1 LYTDKFN
8 LYESKGPSKGP
19 FLILN
24 MYKMKIAIQ
33 GEKGCFHEVAAR
45 QYFNYDNIEIVPCS
59 TFDLTLNT
67 MKAGEADFAVM
78 AIENARSG
86 SILYNYT
93 LIRESGM
100 KILGEHNLRI
110 KQNLMALPGQSI
122 TDIREIRSHPI
133 AIAQCMTY
141 LNQFPG
147 LILIESDDTAGS
159 AKQISETRARG
170 VAAIASLNTAE
181 LYGLDVLAEGIE
193 TYKQNYTRFLI
204 VGEEDKGNK
213 RGNKVSI
220 CFSTGHKPG
229 SLAAVLVK
237 LAELEINLS
246 KIQSVPRLNGEW
258 EYMFY
263 LDLELSKNT
272 NADVIKRVLEKK
284 TSNLEIL
291 GVYFKGDMLYE
302 S

>member
-1 LYTDKFN
+1 
-8 LYESKGPSKGP
+8 
-19 FLILN
+19 
-24 MYKMKIAIQ
+24 MRIAIQ
-33 GEKGCFHEVAAR
+33 GEKGSFHEVAAR
-45 QYFNYDNIEIVPCS
+45 QYFNYDEIEIVPCS
-59 TFDLTLNT
+59 TFDLELI
-67 MKAGEADFAVM
+67 MVKDLKADFAVM

-86 SILYNYT
+86 SILQNYT

-110 KQNLMALPGQSI
+110 KQNLMALPDQTIS
-122 TDIREIRSHPI
+122 DIKEIRTHPI
-133 AIAQCMTY
+133 AIAQCMTFLTQY
-141 LNQFPG
+141 PG
-147 LILIESDDTAGS
+147 ITLIESDDTAGS
-159 AKQISETRARG
+159 AKQISEDKLMG
-170 VAAIASLNTAE
+170 VAAIASTNAAE
-181 LYGLDVLAEGIE
+181 IYGMKIIAHGIE
-193 TYKQNYTRFLI
+193 TYKQNYTHFLV
-204 VGEEDKGNK
+204 VGSEDKGNT

-229 SLAAVLVK
+229 SLAKVLVK
-237 LAELEINLS
+237 LAELDINLS

-263 LDLELSKNT
+263 LDLELNKNT
-272 NADVIKRVLEKK
+272 KSDIIRRVLDKY

>member
-1 LYTDKFN
+1 MKARVPQRGPYSFN
-8 LYESKGPSKGP
+8 TS
-19 FLILN
+19 LI
-24 MYKMKIAIQ
+24 MKIAIQ
-33 GEKGCFHEVAAR
+33 GESGSFHEVAAR
-45 QYFNYDNIEIVPCS
+45 QYFNYDNIEIVPCA
-59 TFDLTLNT
+59 TFDMTINTLKT
-67 MKAGEADFAVM
+67 EEADFAVI

-110 KQNLMALPGQSI
+110 IQNLMALPGQTI
-122 TDIREIRSHPI
+122 ADIREIRSHPI
-133 AIAQCMTY
+133 ALAQCMTF
-141 LNQFPG
+141 LNQYPE
-147 LILIESDDTAGS
+147 IVHVESDDTAGS
-159 AKQISETRARG
+159 ARQISQTGAMG
-170 VAAIASLNTAE
+170 VAAIASSVTAQ
-181 LYGLDVLAEGIE
+181 LYGLDILAAGIE
-193 TYKQNYTRFLI
+193 TYQKNYTRFCI
-204 VGEEDKGNK
+204 VGPEEQGNK
-213 RGNKVSI
+213 KGNKVSI

-229 SLAAVLVK
+229 SLAKVLVK
-237 LAELEINLS
+237 LAELDINLS

-272 NADVIKRVLEKK
+272 NSDVIRRVLRNH

-291 GVYFKGDMLYE
+291 GVYLKGDMLYE

>member
-1 LYTDKFN
+1 MKARVPQRGPCFFN
-8 LYESKGPSKGP
+8 TNR
-19 FLILN
+19 N
-24 MYKMKIAIQ
+24 MRIAIQ
-33 GEKGCFHEVAAR
+33 GEAGCFHEVAAR
-45 QYFNYDNIEIVPCS
+45 QYFNYDEIEIVPCS
-59 TFDLTLNT
+59 TFDLELKTLSG
-67 MKAGEADFAVM
+67 GEADFAVM

-110 KQNLMALPGQSI
+110 KQNLMALPEQKI

-133 AIAQCMTY
+133 ALAQCMTF
-141 LNQFPG
+141 LNQYPK
-147 LILIESDDTAGS
+147 ITLIESDDTAGS
-159 AKQISETRARG
+159 AKQIFETGAKG
-170 VAAIASLNTAE
+170 VAAIASSHAAE
-181 LYGLDVLAEGIE
+181 IYGLEILAPGIE
-193 TYKQNYTRFLI
+193 TYKQNYTRFLVI
-204 VGEEDKGNK
+204 GDEKRGNT

-229 SLAAVLVK
+229 SLAKVLVK
-237 LAELEINLS
+237 LAELEINLT

-263 LDLELSKNT
+263 LDLELNKNT
-272 NADVIKRVLEKK
+272 KSDIIKRVLDKY

-291 GVYFKGDMLYE
+291 GVYFKGDMLYD

>member
-1 LYTDKFN
+1 
-8 LYESKGPSKGP
+8 
-19 FLILN
+19 
-24 MYKMKIAIQ
+24 MKIAIQ

-45 QYFNYDNIEIVPCS
+45 QYFSYDEIDIVPCS

-67 MKAGEADFAVM
+67 LKAGEADFAVM

-93 LIRESGM
+93 LLRESGM

-110 KQNLMALPGQSI
+110 RQNLMALPGQSI
-122 TDIREIRSHPI
+122 KDINEIRSHPI

-147 LILIESDDTAGS
+147 ITLIESDDTAGS
-159 AKQISETRARG
+159 AREISETREKG
-170 VAAIASLNTAE
+170 VAAIAAAAAAE
-181 LYGLDVLAEGIE
+181 IYGLEILAEGIE
-193 TYKQNYTRFLI
+193 TYKQNYTRFMV
-204 VGEEDKGNK
+204 VGKEEQGNYK
-213 RGNKVSI
+213 GNKVSI

-229 SLAAVLVK
+229 SLARVLVK
-237 LAELEINLS
+237 IAELDINLT

-258 EYMFY
+258 EYLFY
-263 LDLELSKNT
+263 LDLELPKNT
-272 NADVIKRVLEKK
+272 NADVIRRALNNY
-284 TSNLEIL
+284 TTNLEIL
-291 GVYFKGDMLYE
+291 GVYLKGDMLYE

>member
-1 LYTDKFN
+1 
-8 LYESKGPSKGP
+8 
-19 FLILN
+19 
-24 MYKMKIAIQ
+24 MKIAIQ

-45 QYFNYDNIEIVPCS
+45 QYFSYDEIDIVPCS

-67 MKAGEADFAVM
+67 LKAGEADFAVM

-93 LIRESGM
+93 LLRESGM

-110 KQNLMALPGQSI
+110 RQNLMALPGQSI
-122 TDIREIRSHPI
+122 KDINEIRSHPI

-147 LILIESDDTAGS
+147 ITLIESDDTAGS
-159 AKQISETRARG
+159 AREISETREKG
-170 VAAIASLNTAE
+170 VAAIAAAAAAE
-181 LYGLDVLAEGIE
+181 IYGLEILAEGIE
-193 TYKQNYTRFLI
+193 TYKQNYTRFMV
-204 VGEEDKGNK
+204 VGREEQGNYK
-213 RGNKVSI
+213 GNKVSI

-229 SLAAVLVK
+229 SLARVLVK
-237 LAELEINLS
+237 IAELDINLT

-263 LDLELSKNT
+263 LDLELPKNT
-272 NADVIKRVLEKK
+272 NADVIRRALNNY
-284 TSNLEIL
+284 TTNLEIL
-291 GVYFKGDMLYE
+291 GVYLKGDMLYE

>member
-1 LYTDKFN
+1 MISRVPQRGPYLFNYT
-8 LYESKGPSKGP
+8 L
-19 FLILN
+19 
-24 MYKMKIAIQ
+24 KMKVAIQ
-33 GEKGCFHEVAAR
+33 GESGCFHEVAAR
-45 QYFNYDNIEIVPCS
+45 QYFSYDIIEIVPCS
-59 TFDLTLNT
+59 TFDLTLST
-67 MKAGEADFAVM
+67 LKAGEADFAVM

-86 SILYNYT
+86 SMLYNYT

-100 KILGEHNLRI
+100 KILGEHNLRV

-133 AIAQCMTY
+133 AIAQCMTF

-147 LILIESDDTAGS
+147 MILIESDDTAGS
-159 AKQISETRARG
+159 ARQIKESGEKG
-170 VAAIASLNTAE
+170 VAAIASSNAAE
-181 LYGLDVLAEGIE
+181 LYGLEILAPGIE
-193 TYKQNYTRFLI
+193 TYKQNYTRFHI
-204 VGEEDKGNK
+204 VGSEDKGNK

-229 SLAAVLVK
+229 SLASILVK
-237 LAELEINLS
+237 LAELDINLS

-263 LDLELSKNT
+263 LDLEMPKDT
-272 NADVIKRVLEKK
+272 NSEVIRRVLENK

>member
-1 LYTDKFN
+1 
-8 LYESKGPSKGP
+8 
-19 FLILN
+19 
-24 MYKMKIAIQ
+24 MKIAIQ
-33 GEKGCFHEVAAR
+33 GEKGSFHEVAAR
-45 QYFNYDNIEIVPCS
+45 QYFNYDEIEILACS
-59 TFDLTLNT
+59 TFDLELITLKN
-67 MKAGEADFAVM
+67 GEVDFAVM

-110 KQNLMALPGQSI
+110 KQNLMALPNQKIS
-122 TDIREIRSHPI
+122 DIKEIRTHPI
-133 AIAQCMTY
+133 AIAQCMTF

-147 LILIESDDTAGS
+147 ITLIESDDTAGS
-159 AKQISETRARG
+159 ARQISETKAKG
-170 VAAIASLNTAE
+170 VAAIAPSHAAE
-181 LYGLDVLAEGIE
+181 IYGLEIMASGIE
-193 TYKQNYTRFLI
+193 TYKQNYTRFLV
-204 VGEEDKGNK
+204 VGSEDKGNT

-229 SLAAVLVK
+229 SLAKVLVK
-237 LAELEINLS
+237 LAELDINLS

-263 LDLELSKNT
+263 VDLELNKNT
-272 NADVIKRVLEKK
+272 KSDIIRRVLDKY

>member
-1 LYTDKFN
+1 
-8 LYESKGPSKGP
+8 
-19 FLILN
+19 
-24 MYKMKIAIQ
+24 MKVTVQ
-33 GEKGCFHEVAAR
+33 GETGCFHEVAAR
-45 QYFNYDNIEIVPCS
+45 QYFSYDDVEIVPCS

-67 MKAGEADFAVM
+67 LKAGEADFAVM

-93 LIRESGM
+93 LIRESGL

-110 KQNLMALPGQSI
+110 KQNLMALPGQQI

-133 AIAQCMTY
+133 ALAQCMTF

-147 LILIESDDTAGS
+147 MTLIEADDTAGS
-159 AKQISETRARG
+159 ARQIRDKNLNG
-170 VAAIASLNTAE
+170 VAAIASGIAAE
-181 LYGLDVLAEGIE
+181 IYGLDILAEGIE

-204 VGEEDKGNK
+204 IGSEERGNTK
-213 RGNKVSI
+213 GNKVSI

-229 SLAAVLVK
+229 SLAKVLVK
-237 LAELEINLS
+237 LAEMQINLS

-263 LDLELSKNT
+263 LDLELNKNT
-272 NADVIKRVLEKK
+272 KSEVIQRVLAKH

-291 GVYFKGDMLYE
+291 GVYFKGDMLYD

>member
-1 LYTDKFN
+1 
-8 LYESKGPSKGP
+8 
-19 FLILN
+19 
-24 MYKMKIAIQ
+24 MKIAIQ
-33 GEKGCFHEVAAR
+33 GETGCFHEVAAR
-45 QYFNYDNIEIVPCS
+45 QYFNYDVIDIVPCS

-67 MKAGEADFAVM
+67 LIDGEADFAIM

-110 KQNLMALPGQSI
+110 RQNLMALHGQQI

-133 AIAQCMTY
+133 ALAQCMAF

-147 LILIESDDTAGS
+147 MTIVESDDTASS
-159 AKQISETRARG
+159 ARIIREHQLKG
-170 VAAIASLNTAE
+170 VAAIASSNAAE
-181 LYGLDVLAEGIE
+181 INDLDILASGIE
-193 TYKQNYTRFLI
+193 TYKKNYTRFLI
-204 VGEEDKGNK
+204 IGGEEKGNK
-213 RGNKVSI
+213 KGNKVSI
-220 CFSTGHKPG
+220 CFSANHKPG
-229 SLAAVLVK
+229 SLATILVK
-237 LAELEINLS
+237 LADLEINLS

-272 NADVIKRVLEKK
+272 NSDVIKRVLKEY
-284 TSNLEIL
+284 TNNLEVL

>member
-1 LYTDKFN
+1 
-8 LYESKGPSKGP
+8 
-19 FLILN
+19 
-24 MYKMKIAIQ
+24 MKIAIQ
-33 GEKGCFHEVAAR
+33 GESGSFHEVAAR
-45 QYFNYDNIEIVPCS
+45 QYFNYDTIEIVPCS

-67 MKAGEADFAVM
+67 LKNGEADFAVM

-110 KQNLMALPGQSI
+110 RQNLMALPGQSI
-122 TDIREIRSHPI
+122 TDIKEIRTHPI

-147 LILIESDDTAGS
+147 ITLIESDDTAGS
-159 AKQISETRARG
+159 ARQISETHAKG
-170 VAAIASLNTAE
+170 VAAIASTNVAE
-181 LYGLDVLAEGIE
+181 LYGLDILASGIE
-193 TYKQNYTRFLI
+193 TYKQNYTRFHI
-204 VGEEDKGNK
+204 VGSEDKGNK
-213 RGNKVSI
+213 KGNKASI

-229 SLAAVLVK
+229 SLAKVLVK

-263 LDLELSKNT
+263 LDLELHKNT
-272 NADVIKRVLEKK
+272 NSDVIRRVLQKY
-284 TSNLEIL
+284 TSNLEVL